1 MIRTAFALLAMATV
15 AKNDVSGRYRLTD
28 VCTGILRAVAGEVLE
43 SHCQRFAPMV
53 SVCPSRDGLAM
64 SGIGLHL
71 LSDVMPAYDS
81 SGPSSALDHAQED
94 AILA

>member
-1 MIRTAFALLAMATV
+1 MIRTAFALLAVATL

-53 SVCPSRDGLAM
+53 SVGPSRDGLAM

-71 LSDVMPAYDS
+71 LSDVMPAS
-81 SGPSSALDHAQED
+81 EPRRP
-94 AILA
+94 IP